1 MIAVIDY
8 GVGNLFSVEKAFAA
22 TGEEVKV
29 TGEAEDLKAADK
41 LVLPGVGA
49 FGDCMKNLE
58 STGLIPII
66 LEQIANKKPLFG
78 ICVGLQILFEGS
90 EESPNVKGL
99 GIFKGMVRRINAPQ
113 LKIPHMGWNA
123 ILIWNAECGMRND
136 SDLEFGVRHN
146 LFIDLNEKPYFYF
159 VHSYHAVPEDKNL
172 IIATTDYGE
181 TLTAAV
187 ARDNIYATQFH
198 PEKSGDVGLQLLK
211 NFVNH

>member
-1 MIAVIDY
+1 MIAIIDY

-22 TGEEVKV
+22 IGEDVKV
-29 TGEAEDLKAADK
+29 TGEAEDLKIADK

-58 STGLIPII
+58 ATGLVPVIM
-66 LEQIANKKPLFG
+66 EQIANKKPLLG

-123 ILIWNAECGMRND
+123 VLMRNSECGMRND
-136 SDLEFGVRHN
+136 YNSKFGVRN
-146 LFIDLNEKPYFYF
+146 SLFSDLNEKPYFYF

-172 IIATTDYGE
+172 IAATTDYGE

-187 ARDNIYATQFH
+187 AKDNIYATQFH

-211 NFVNH
+211 NFVNN